1 YMQGYIIRYK
11 QYHRSD
17 NMFHYTVKTNE
28 SIDDAINTL
37 ESQLKT
43 ESFGVS
49 WKFDIRETLENK
61 GFDFDQSYRV
71 LEVCNPNE
79 AKDILEKNSLVGYFL
94 PCKIV
99 VYEENNS
106 SMIGLPRPTQLISMV
121 EDEQLKDT
129 AKNIEDRLIKCIDAS
144 VK

>member
-1 YMQGYIIRYK
+1 MS
-11 QYHRSD
+11 H
-17 NMFHYTVKTNE
+17 NMFHYTVKTIE
-28 SIDDAINTL
+28 SFHDAINTL

-43 ESFGVS
+43 ESFVFI
-49 WKFDIRETLENK
+49 WKFDIKETLENNE
-61 GFDFDQSYRV
+61 FDFDQSYRV
-71 LEVCNPNE
+71 LEVCNPKE

-94 PCKIV
+94 PWKIV

-129 AKNIEDRLIKCIDAS
+129 AKNIEDR
-144 VK
+144 

>member
-1 YMQGYIIRYK
+1 
-11 QYHRSD
+11 
-17 NMFHYTVKTNE
+17 MFHYTVKTNE

-43 ESFGVS
+43 ESFGVL
-49 WKFDIRETLENK
+49 WKFDIKETLENK

-71 LEVCNPNE
+71 LEVCNPKE
-79 AKDILEKNSLVGYFL
+79 AKDILEKNSVGGYL
-94 PCKIV
+94 RACKII
-99 VYEENNS
+99 VYEETYS
-106 SMIGLPRPTQLISMV
+106 SMIALPRTTQLISMV

>member
-1 YMQGYIIRYK
+1 
-11 QYHRSD
+11 
-17 NMFHYTVKTNE
+17 MFHYTVKTNE

-43 ESFGVS
+43 ESFGVL
-49 WKFDIRETLENK
+49 WKFDIKETLENK

-71 LEVCNPNE
+71 LEVCNPKE

-99 VYEENNS
+99 VYGENNS
-106 SMIGLPRPTQLISMV
+106 TMIGLPRPTQLISMV
-121 EDEQLKDT
+121 KDEHLKDT

>member
-1 YMQGYIIRYK
+1 MQGYIIRYK

-28 SIDDAINTL
+28 SIDDAIDTL
-37 ESQLKT
+37 ESELKT
-43 ESFGVS
+43 ASFGVL
-49 WKFDIRETLENK
+49 WKFDIKETLENK

-71 LEVCNPNE
+71 LEVCNPKE
-79 AKDILEKNSLVGYFL
+79 DKDILEKNSLVGYFL

-99 VYEENNS
+99 VYEENDFT
-106 SMIGLPRPTQLISMV
+106 MIGLPRLTQLIFIV
-121 EDEQLKDT
+121 KDEQLKVT
-129 AKNIEDRLIKCIDAS
+129 AKNNEDRLIKCIDAS

>member
-1 YMQGYIIRYK
+1 
-11 QYHRSD
+11 
-17 NMFHYTVKTNE
+17 MFHYTVKTNE

-43 ESFGVS
+43 ESFGVL
-49 WKFDIRETLENK
+49 WKFDIKETLENK

-71 LEVCNPNE
+71 LEVCNPKE

>member
-1 YMQGYIIRYK
+1 MQGYIIRYK

-28 SIDDAINTL
+28 SIDDAIDTL
-37 ESQLKT
+37 EYELKN
-43 ESFGVS
+43 ESFGVL
-49 WKFDIRETLENK
+49 WKFDIKETLENK

-71 LEVCNPNE
+71 LEVCNPKE

-99 VYEENNS
+99 VYEENDFTV
-106 SMIGLPRPTQLISMV
+106 IGLSRPTQLISMY
-121 EDEQLKDT
+121 DDKNFKDK
-129 AKNIEDRLIKCIDAS
+129 AKY
-144 VK
+144 

>member
-1 YMQGYIIRYK
+1 
-11 QYHRSD
+11 
-17 NMFHYTVKTNE
+17 MFHYTVKTNE
-28 SIDDAINTL
+28 SIEKAIETL
-37 ESQLKT
+37 ESELKN
-43 ESFGVS
+43 EAFGVL
-49 WKFDIRETLENK
+49 WKFDIKETLENK

-71 LEVCNPNE
+71 LEVCNPKE

-99 VYEENNS
+99 VYEENS
-106 SMIGLPRPTQLISMV
+106 STMIGLPRPTQLISMV
-121 EDEQLKDT
+121 KDEHLKDT

>member
-1 YMQGYIIRYK
+1 
-11 QYHRSD
+11 
-17 NMFHYTVKTNE
+17 MFHYTVKTNE
-28 SIDDAINTL
+28 SIDDAIDTL
-37 ESQLKT
+37 ESELKT
-43 ESFGVS
+43 ESFGVL
-49 WKFDIRETLENK
+49 WKFDIKETLENK

-71 LEVCNPNE
+71 LEVCNPKE

-99 VYEENNS
+99 VYEENDFT
-106 SMIGLPRPTQLISMV
+106 MIGLPRPTQLISMV
-121 EDEQLKDT
+121 DDENLKAT